1 MPVES
6 RMHRPWRHARD
17 YHEWPNSTPVID
29 AVGAIVAVA
38 SLVIGAHAALF
49 LVFALREGNEAVAA
63 DNALIFVGIAL
74 ANGFVDALRHWRR
87 HHG

>member
-1 MPVES
+1 
-6 RMHRPWRHARD
+6 MHRPWRHARD

-29 AVGAIVAVA
+29 AIGAIVAVA
-38 SLVIGAHAALF
+38 SVVIGAHAALF

-63 DNALIFVGIAL
+63 DNALIFVAIAL